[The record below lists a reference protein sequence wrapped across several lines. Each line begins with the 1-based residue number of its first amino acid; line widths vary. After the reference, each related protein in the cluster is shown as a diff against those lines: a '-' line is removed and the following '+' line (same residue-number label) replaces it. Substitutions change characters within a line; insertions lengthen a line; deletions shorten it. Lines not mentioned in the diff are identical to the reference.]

1 MKAANRP
8 RPEIVLVLPKQLPS
22 WVEAVAMAPP
32 RVTML
37 EQLRDTARATGTPL
51 GLYYTAATAADG
63 SEVPV
68 LIHSKLMTVDDRFLT
83 IGSANTS
90 NRSMGL
96 DTELNVS
103 WEATSPDD
111 RKMLRSVRRTRA
123 NLLAEHC
130 GLRKQPDAR
139 RLLGRKRGLVAYL
152 DQLAAAKQHR
162 LRVLTPEAVFED
174 REWVKQLQRW
184 GLSFDP
190 EKPVIE
196 ETLYEAL
203 APDSD
208 SFVARGLMWF
218 RRWLGQGD
226 SAQPRQQA

>member
-1 MKAANRP
+1 M
-8 RPEIVLVLPKQLPS
+8 
-22 WVEAVAMAPP
+22 
-32 RVTML
+32 
-37 EQLRDTARATGTPL
+37 
-51 GLYYTAATAADG
+51 YYPAATAKDG

-111 RKMLRSVRRTRA
+111 RKVLRSIRRARV

-139 RLLGRKRGLVAYL
+139 RMLRRKRGLVAYL
-152 DQLAAAKQHR
+152 DQLARNDATRSWSEGVAREIDAADKLTGSARKTALGKLAAKVEGDAQSSADPTRVRAIAGYRAR
-162 LRVLTPEAVFED
+162 LRSAGEEYRSFGKPS
-174 REWVKQLQRW
+174 RQR
-184 GLSFDP
+184 
-190 EKPVIE
+190 
-196 ETLYEAL
+196 
-203 APDSD
+203 
-208 SFVARGLMWF
+208 RF
-218 RRWLGQGD
+218 RTCG
-226 SAQPRQQA
+226 